1 MNILIKNLKS
11 LIITSH
17 YGERTRNGLKEFH
30 PGIDV
35 RVVDEKYNP
44 YPILAPENM
53 IIKKVV
59 FDKTWGHAIYSVP
72 IDENDLGVDE
82 FRFWHVKPYD
92 ACKAGAV
99 FNAGDEIGTP
109 EKGYVPLHLHFEC
122 RSGGKTINPVEYLKL
137 RNQKFI

>member
-1 MNILIKNLKS
+1 MSILVKNLDTVK
-11 LIITSH
+11 ITSP

-35 RVVDEKYNP
+35 RVVDAQYNLCQ
-44 YPILAPENM
+44 ILAPEAVT
-53 IIKKVV
+53 IKKVV
-59 FDKTWGHAIYSVP
+59 FDKTWGHAIYAEP
-72 IDENDLGVDE
+72 DDENDLGVDE

-92 ACKAGAV
+92 TCKAGAV

-109 EKGYVPLHLHFEC
+109 EKGYVSLHLHFEC

-137 RNQKFI
+137 RNQKFL